1 MQSMRDFSAARW
13 PTSLKITSLLGSA
26 LLLGVG
32 YAAFSAIPRGTRVPF
47 AEIFGTLIP
56 IVPPAIAL
64 IAALFMVSGYELD
77 GRCLRVRRL
86 LWATPVSLVGIRK
99 AYHDPKAMKRSLRFF
114 GNGGLLSITGIY
126 QNKRLG
132 RYRAFVTDPTHAVVL
147 VLPSRVVVISPSDP
161 LAFIQ
166 QLRVTFPEI
175 PETPQGGAA

>member
-1 MQSMRDFSAARW
+1 MQHIRHFSAARW
-13 PTSLKITSLLGSA
+13 PTCLKISSLLGGV

-32 YAAFSAIPRGTRVPF
+32 YAVFNAIPRGTRVPF
-47 AEIFGTLIP
+47 AETLGTLIAM
-56 IVPPAIAL
+56 VPPAIAL
-64 IAALFMVSGYELD
+64 IVALFVVSGYELD

-114 GNGGLLSITGIY
+114 GNGGLLSFTGIY
-126 QNKRLG
+126 QNKLLG

-166 QLRVTFPEI
+166 QLRVALPEI
-175 PETPQGGAA
+175 HETPSGGAA

>member
-1 MQSMRDFSAARW
+1 MQYMHSFSAARW
-13 PTSLKITSLLGSA
+13 PTSLKVTSLLGSA

-47 AEIFGTLIP
+47 AETFGTLIAFL
-56 IVPPAIAL
+56 PPAIAL
-64 IAALFMVSGYELD
+64 FAALFVVSGYELD

-99 AYHDPKAMKRSLRFF
+99 TYHDPGAMKCSIRVF

-126 QNKRLG
+126 KNKPLG
-132 RYRAFVTDPTHAVVL
+132 WYRAFVTDPSHAVVL

-166 QLRVTFPEI
+166 QLRSTFPEI
-175 PETPQGGAA
+175 HKATQGGAA